1 MISGI
6 AGRSIVSEKNTVRSV
21 LLSSARVNHALRPT
35 VIGLS
40 VPPSLGVSLFSVRP
54 ELSTLRIFIVRGL
67 ALFIVNGNKTPNI

>member
-6 AGRSIVSEKNTVRSV
+6 AGRSMVSEKNTVRSV

-40 VPPSLGVSLFSVRP
+40 VPPPLGVSLFSVRP